1 MCKKCKNGQYITNNN
16 YYVRMYIDTK
26 KETPIH
32 LYGSLLILP
41 LISTYMIQDIWEY
54 ILLYVAFKGSF

>member
-1 MCKKCKNGQYITNNN
+1 MDSIL
-16 YYVRMYIDTK
+16 RIIIIMYECPLIQ

-54 ILLYVAFKGSF
+54 ILLYIAFKSSF

>member
-1 MCKKCKNGQYITNNN
+1 MDSVLRIIII
-16 YYVRMYIDTK
+16 MYECSLIQ